1 MDSGVLAD
9 SHGPAPQQNRSRE
22 TQTRIV
28 RAAEI
33 LFAERGYDGTTVQD
47 ITAKARCSVGTFYAR
62 FKDKE
67 SLFLHIHDQHCAAL
81 LQRMAFL
88 CDLFEAENARLEVV
102 VNQIV
107 RALFVFA
114 GRRRALTRVF
124 MQRSSNDPTFQA
136 RYARIWK
143 QVLSHLEPALLRRR
157 DEITHPDPERA
168 IAFTL
173 QALHGLW
180 ANDILHFRVQDI
192 TGQIGGE
199 QLATEATE
207 ACMAWLG
214 AAGKK

>member
-1 MDSGVLAD
+1 MDGIVLART
-9 SHGPAPQQNRSRE
+9 HGRTPQQNRSRE
-22 TQTRIV
+22 TLTRIV
-28 RAAEI
+28 QAAEI

-47 ITAKARCSVGTFYAR
+47 ITAKARCSVGAFYAR

-81 LQRMAFL
+81 LQRMSFL
-88 CDLFEAENARLEVV
+88 CDLFEAENARLEVI

-124 MQRSSNDPTFQA
+124 MQRSSNDPVFQA

-143 QVLSHLEPALLRRR
+143 QVLGLLEPALLHRR
-157 DEITHPDPERA
+157 DEIAHPDPERA
-168 IAFTL
+168 IAFAL

-180 ANDILHFRVQDI
+180 ANDVLHFRVRDI

-199 QLATEATE
+199 QLAAEATA

-214 AAGKK
+214 GTRKK